1 VVETSAVLAAVRRP
15 VPSEGDGS
23 QLNIDFETSTT
34 ASTPVR
40 PSERSAPMKTH
51 AAVLWKIGDKW
62 SVEELDV
69 APPAAGE
76 VTIRV
81 RAAGLCHSDDHN
93 VTGDMAAP
101 MPVVGGHEGAGEVV
115 EVGAGVDR
123 FEPGDRVV
131 TFPMPACGRCQ
142 FCSRGRSWLCDLSAR
157 TMSATSS
164 GDRYPFTKGDTGI
177 GAFTQLGVFSE
188 YTTVSEAQ
196 VFALPD
202 DIPYGAAALVGC
214 GVSTGY
220 GAAVRAG
227 DVAPGDIV
235 IVIGAGGVGMAAVQ
249 GAAVAGAASIVVV
262 DPVAF
267 KRDEALR
274 FGATHTAAD
283 LAEASLL
290 VRELTWGRMADV
302 VLVTVGVMHGEWL
315 GEMAELVSKGGKLV
329 MTAVTPA
336 SETSVSLALTP
347 FAMSGKSLIGN
358 LAGFTNPQAD
368 FAEIWRLYRAGRVKL
383 DELITTTYGLDEIN
397 EGYADMHAGRNIRGV
412 LLFD

>member
-1 VVETSAVLAAVRRP
+1 
-15 VPSEGDGS
+15 
-23 QLNIDFETSTT
+23 
-34 ASTPVR
+34 
-40 PSERSAPMKTH
+40 
-51 AAVLWKIGDKW
+51 
-62 SVEELDV
+62 
-69 APPAAGE
+69 
-76 VTIRV
+76 
-81 RAAGLCHSDDHN
+81 
-93 VTGDMAAP
+93 
-101 MPVVGGHEGAGEVV
+101 
-115 EVGAGVDR
+115 
-123 FEPGDRVV
+123 
-131 TFPMPACGRCQ
+131 
-142 FCSRGRSWLCDLSAR
+142 
-157 TMSATSS
+157 
-164 GDRYPFTKGDTGI
+164 
-177 GAFTQLGVFSE
+177 
-188 YTTVSEAQ
+188 
-196 VFALPD
+196 
-202 DIPYGAAALVGC
+202 
-214 GVSTGY
+214 
-220 GAAVRAG
+220 
-227 DVAPGDIV
+227 
-235 IVIGAGGVGMAAVQ
+235 MAAVQ

-283 LAEASLL
+283 LAEASRL

-397 EGYADMHAGRNIRGV
+397 EGYADMHAGSNIRGV